1 MKLKD
6 VRRAAAWIPI
16 IVGPR
21 WLATLLCENRTY
33 VRWLDPRGWLG
44 LT

>member
-16 IVGPR
+16 IVGPQ
-21 WLATLLCENRTY
+21 WLAILLCENRTY